1 MTTNASGSAK
11 VYTFPPRGRFL
22 ARNASETVGSLA
34 PTWQQPAV
42 RIASGSGWYH
52 DEAIAQTY
60 QAEPRQ
66 KN

>member
-1 MTTNASGSAK
+1 MTTNASGSANI
-11 VYTFPPRGRFL
+11 YAFPPRGRFL
-22 ARNASETVGSLA
+22 ARTASETVESLA
-34 PTWQQPAV
+34 PARQPAV
-42 RIASGSGWYH
+42 RIVSGSGWYH